1 MLKISRAPGDDYANF
16 DPNPPGSRFIT
27 WSLWIKTVV
36 SANGCGWRNYP
47 TYPINE
53 FIRWRANAQPGY
65 PDSCFGVN
73 MQVSEIFLATS

>member
-36 SANGCGWRNYP
+36 SANGCG
-47 TYPINE
+47 
-53 FIRWRANAQPGY
+53 
-65 PDSCFGVN
+65 
-73 MQVSEIFLATS
+73 